1 MSGDDGDNIS
11 YSLLKQREVSM
22 NATWMYVYTA
32 SLFLSCLS
40 TMLATYHMRKLGG
53 DILRSTVRFVIT
65 CFLLCSTLHALAGG
79 LFYSFLIVET
89 RQVVEHDDVEQAA
102 NATSTSTV
110 ASRLLVAML
119 SSGASSSDADNG
131 NAIESLVTPDDKD
144 DGDEAAFITKLTH
157 DARPL
162 SHVLT
167 TFLMMENMFFLFSA
181 YWIFLVT
188 KELFK
193 LAMATLDRGMQSE
206 RATIRKYVMGAAV
219 ILLIFISCGL
229 PIVITHK
236 GYNKAYRF
244 MSISELVAII
254 VSVLYA
260 TGSLVVLR
268 CSGRK
273 HEHIHGMLMAS
284 PLYRR
289 LKLMMIVCIVFT
301 LPYCFLQ
308 IGLLGMSADQVDEV
322 PDYLVG
328 LATMLYY
335 LFGAAQALVMGGS
348 QQCCIRLLSPII
360 PTHIRNSPEWANLR
374 ASRRHDSY
382 LGFEE
387 ATPPEKPVFVISDI
401 ESSSAL
407 WAIAPPHVIDAAQ
420 QIHDDLMRSCLP
432 KFNGYEITTV
442 GDSFQLAFHNVQDAV
457 GYALEVQLQLLQAKW
472 PSELDGIVPSTKTE
486 WAIGLKPQAIF
497 RGIRVR
503 MGIHDT
509 SVEEEGK
516 LVSQIHLVTGKTLY
530 IGASE
535 LIAREVG
542 DVGFGG
548 QIIVSK
554 RVAAWLRTGSNEK
567 KVATPF
573 VVDYFGTHAVNQ
585 LEMDVEL
592 YELTPKVVDARRKAF
607 RKRRGLE
614 ESRVAEETARENS
627 NSTVTMELTH
637 DTESTTDESAG
648 DYKSQ
653 RTPTA
658 AIRAGLSKVMWRKA

>member
-1 MSGDDGDNIS
+1 MSAADTIS
-11 YSLLKQREVSM
+11 YSLQKQRDVSM

-32 SLFLSCLS
+32 SLYLSCLS
-40 TMLATYHMRKLGG
+40 TMFATYHMRKLGG

-65 CFLLCSTLHALAGG
+65 CFLMCSTLHALAGG
-79 LFYSFLIVET
+79 LFYSFLIAET
-89 RQVVEHDDVEQAA
+89 QQVVEHEDAEAAA
-102 NATSTSTV
+102 NATTSAV
-110 ASRLLVAML
+110 ASRLLMVML
-119 SSGASSSDADNG
+119 SSGASSSNSDDD
-131 NAIESLVTPDDKD
+131 NAIDSLVIPDNKD
-144 DGDEAAFITKLTH
+144 DGGEAAFITKLTH

-167 TFLMMENMFFLFSA
+167 TFLMLENMFFLFSA

-188 KELFK
+188 TELFK
-193 LAMATLDRGMQSE
+193 LAMATLDRGMQNE
-206 RATIRKYVMGAAV
+206 RATIRKYMMGAAV
-219 ILLIFISCGL
+219 ILLTFTSVGL

-236 GYNKAYRF
+236 GYNKAYRL
-244 MSISELVAII
+244 MSIAELLAII

-308 IGLLGMSADQVDEV
+308 IGLLGMKSSQVDNV

-382 LGFEE
+382 LGYEE

-407 WAIAPPHVIDAAQ
+407 WSIAPPHVIDAAQ

-432 KFNGYEITTV
+432 KYNGYEITTV

-472 PSELDGIVPSTKTE
+472 PSELDGIVASTKTE

-535 LIAREVG
+535 FIAREVG
-542 DVGFGG
+542 EVGFGG
-548 QIIVSK
+548 QIIISK
-554 RVAAWLRTGSNEK
+554 RIAAWLRTGSNEK

-573 VVDYFGTHAVNQ
+573 SVDYYGTHEVNQ
-585 LEMDVEL
+585 LEIDVEL

-627 NSTVTMELTH
+627 DSAVTMELPL
-637 DTESTTDESAG
+637 DTESTTDEASG

-658 AIRAGLSKVMWRKA
+658 AIRAGLSRVMWRKG